1 MTGSSKENTDPAW
14 EFYDLKN
21 DPHENHN
28 AYNESEYQ
36 DIIKEMK
43 LELQKQREYYG
54 DIDSNYPELQ
64 EALENN

>member
-1 MTGSSKENTDPAW
+1 MTGSSKVNTDPAW
-14 EFYDLKN
+14 EFYDLQK
-21 DPHENHN
+21 DLHENHN
-28 AYNESEYQ
+28 SYNDSEYQ
-36 DIIKEMK
+36 SIIKEMK